1 MKTTATTATTATM
14 GSGVFVVERGVERGG
29 VAALH
34 EHSVAAACEETIHEV
49 RMGEHY
55 TEYIY
60 LGKHNLQVCW
70 Y

>member
-1 MKTTATTATTATM
+1 MHSRKQASTWPVRQT
-14 GSGVFVVERGVERGG
+14 ELKEKGVERGG